1 MLTKYYIGEKM
12 MNKKLY
18 LEELKDYFLNKNVID
33 SDVENIVDDYTELY
47 DSALEHG
54 LADEEIYKKLGSP
67 DKIYQSLKD
76 TLSYRYVQKSNRMVA
91 LSPFISIIL
100 FFILAYPL
108 DLMEFSWMSFLLIP
122 ITAITF
128 NVKGRSK
135 FIAYTPFLSIIL
147 FLFIGFYFGAW
158 HPGWLV
164 FLLIPVTAILL
175 QSKGRDK
182 YIGLTPFIATAVYF
196 LVSHLVSV
204 EFYAYGYAVY
214 AIIPL
219 TALILTKPNDK
230 KNILLIITIV
240 VGVIL
245 QQVLYH
251 VLGYKNI
258 AWTPYLGV
266 LGIAMLLNGIT
277 FEFGSSEWKTKVRP
291 SLISGLVIVIIYL
304 IVSFVFDDV
313 WHWSWII
320 LLTFPMASIF
330 IHERFKQPVAYMPFL
345 SVIIFMILGTFFGLW
360 AYAWLVFLSIPM
372 VAIITNEGKRIVV
385 VKRSPKEEDDKD
397 DDEE

>member
-1 MLTKYYIGEKM
+1 MLTKYYIGEKL

-54 LADEEIYKKLGSP
+54 LTDEEIYKKLGTP

-91 LSPFISIIL
+91 LSPFVSIIL

-147 FLFIGFYFGAW
+147 FIFIGFYFGAW

-251 VLGYKNI
+251 VLGYKNV

-277 FEFGSSEWKTKVRP
+277 FEFGSSEWKLK
-291 SLISGLVIVIIYL
+291 
-304 IVSFVFDDV
+304 FVPHLF
-313 WHWSWII
+313 
-320 LLTFPMASIF
+320 
-330 IHERFKQPVAYMPFL
+330 Q
-345 SVIIFMILGTFFGLW
+345 G
-360 AYAWLVFLSIPM
+360 
-372 VAIITNEGKRIVV
+372 
-385 VKRSPKEEDDKD
+385 
-397 DDEE
+397 

>member
-1 MLTKYYIGEKM
+1 

-54 LADEEIYKKLGSP
+54 LTDEEIYKKLGTP

-91 LSPFISIIL
+91 LSPFVSIIL

-147 FLFIGFYFGAW
+147 FIFIGFYFGAW

-251 VLGYKNI
+251 VLGYKNV

-320 LLTFPMASIF
+320 LLTFPMARIF
-330 IHERFKQPVAYMPFL
+330 IRERFKQPVAYMPFL

-397 DDEE
+397 DDEA